1 MIRSVFV
8 DVVGNNGIISTF
20 RTASRKYDE
29 RRVVILLTG
38 IRHFAREIQ
47 GFGVLAPRRTLVTAR
62 GFIKTLEYGIYSESC
77 VRQAAHDVIF
87 RSARGSAVTNSFGA
101 HNIQCTASE
110 YAYAFALI

>member
-1 MIRSVFV
+1 MLAIIPVLVLIQCVMIRSVFV

-62 GFIKTLEYGIYSESC
+62 GFIKTLEY
-77 VRQAAHDVIF
+77 
-87 RSARGSAVTNSFGA
+87 
-101 HNIQCTASE
+101 
-110 YAYAFALI
+110 AYAFALI